1 MILLPLITQKMKMS
15 RFYSNEN
22 LPLEI
27 VKSLRKFGHD
37 VLTSVEAGQANQ
49 GIPDNEVL
57 TYAAFE
63 NRILITLNREDFIK
77 LHRSGINHNGI
88 IICKDDRD
96 YSGQAQTL
104 QNYLQKQTLNLSN
117 CLIRIQKQN
126 QPKLANQI
134 FIVRR
139 L

>member
-57 TYAAFE
+57 TLTA
-63 NRILITLNREDFIK
+63 
-77 LHRSGINHNGI
+77 
-88 IICKDDRD
+88 
-96 YSGQAQTL
+96 
-104 QNYLQKQTLNLSN
+104 
-117 CLIRIQKQN
+117 
-126 QPKLANQI
+126 
-134 FIVRR
+134 
-139 L
+139 

>member
-49 GIPDNEVL
+49 GIPDL
-57 TYAAFE
+57 MG
-63 NRILITLNREDFIK
+63 R
-77 LHRSGINHNGI
+77 
-88 IICKDDRD
+88 
-96 YSGQAQTL
+96 QAG
-104 QNYLQKQTLNLSN
+104 
-117 CLIRIQKQN
+117 
-126 QPKLANQI
+126 
-134 FIVRR
+134 
-139 L
+139 

>member
-1 MILLPLITQKMKMS
+1 MS
-15 RFYSNEN
+15 RFYSNEK

-57 TYAAFE
+57 TYAASE
-63 NRILITLNREDFIK
+63 NRILITLNSEDFIK

-139 L
+139 LVTSQ

>member
-1 MILLPLITQKMKMS
+1 MKMS

-27 VKSLRKFGHD
+27 VKSLRKFGYD

-57 TYAAFE
+57 NYAASD

-77 LHRSGINHNGI
+77 LHRSGINYNGI

-104 QNYLQKQTLNLSN
+104 QNYLQKQTLNLNN

>member
-1 MILLPLITQKMKMS
+1 MS

-57 TYAAFE
+57 TYAASE

-77 LHRSGINHNGI
+77 LHHSGINHNGI